1 MEKIVRWDYRLL
13 SLFVAGVLGLA
24 AEFLAPELKIT
35 FCSIG
40 QSTAIPALLE
50 KSTNQPTQIPNS
62 EK

>member
-1 MEKIVRWDYRLL
+1 MEKLIKWDYRLL

-40 QSTAIPALLE
+40 QSTAIPALSD
-50 KSTNQPTQIPNS
+50 KNTSQPNQIPNS